1 MGDSTE
7 QTGCFKMDIAKANL
21 ELVDEKENVGTIEK
35 KLTLLV
41 LLVVIGISLLLRLKV
56 IKKP

>member
-1 MGDSTE
+1 
-7 QTGCFKMDIAKANL
+7 MDIAKANL
-21 ELVDEKENVGTIEK
+21 ELVDKKENVGTIEK